1 MKTASRDNAGNFA
14 CVDIVHT
21 GMSDDYIRIREEWR
35 RKNIAREYW
44 MGT

>member
-1 MKTASRDNAGNFA
+1 MKTASCDNAGNFA

-35 RKNIAREYW
+35 KKNLPRKSWIRA
-44 MGT
+44 